1 MDLDQDWDNNPEFM
15 EFVQTENQN
24 ANGAVFAQ
32 LKEQLVPEFE
42 KYAKQVED
50 AALLAIQKVKDDA
63 ALEIQKVKDD
73 AAKGIFHSAT
83 TNTENQQH
91 PSAAPASVAKASA
104 GQIPST
110 AVKKAAAE
118 PEQPATKKKAAA
130 AQRPRAA
137 PGKSSTVKRQKAVAS
152 AAATNVPE
160 GQVRIEVLKSSNK
173 SNIGMVK
180 FVAPV
185 IPSAPSKQVNI
196 GRSTSKHS
204 KEFGFPIEDDEVS
217 TKHAM
222 IHRKIGKF
230 YVKDM
235 SSTNGTELIYPNGE
249 TKKCVPHEHY
259 LLEDGTIAQL
269 GVCQLLINFSS

>member
-24 ANGAVFAQ
+24 ANVAVFAQ

-73 AAKGIFHSAT
+73 AAKGVFHNAT
-83 TNTENQQH
+83 TTTENQQH
-91 PSAAPASVAKASA
+91 ASAAPASVAKV
-104 GQIPST
+104 PST

-130 AQRPRAA
+130 AQRTRAA
-137 PGKSSTVKRQKAVAS
+137 PGKSSTVKRQKAVES

-160 GQVRIEVLKSSNK
+160 GQVRIEVLKSSNE

-185 IPSAPSKQVNI
+185 VPSAPSKQVNI
-196 GRSTSKHS
+196 GRSWSKLY
-204 KEFGFPIEDDEVS
+204 KEFGFPLDDDEVS
-217 TKHAM
+217 TKHMM
-222 IHRKIGKF
+222 INRKNGKF
-230 YVKDM
+230 YMKDIR
-235 SSTNGTELIYPNGE
+235 STNGTELIYPNGE

-259 LLEDGTIAQL
+259 LLEDGTVAQL